1 MSRLRIV
8 AGELGGR
15 YLEAPPGRGARP
27 TREKVREAWFSAL
40 GPLDGLRVVDLFAGS
55 GALGLEALS
64 RGAAHVHF
72 VESDG
77 RTAGVLAANV
87 ESLGVADR
95 VEIVRRGVGGF
106 LGERA
111 RAPERHEPFD
121 VALAD
126 PPYGS
131 GWAPRLAERM
141 RRAPFAGLLCVEHGP
156 GELDSVGDPA
166 WRRRYGETEL
176 TFVRAAAEDAEIRE
190 PRPGRP
196 GGRDDPRAGADESS
210 REGAPET

>member
-15 YLEAPPGRGARP
+15 FIDAPRGRRARP

-40 GPLDGLRVVDLFAGS
+40 GPDLAGLRGVDLFAGS

-77 RTAGVLAANV
+77 RTASVLAENIEA
-87 ESLGVADR
+87 LGVEDR
-95 VEIVRRGVGGF
+95 SEVVRRDVAAF
-106 LGERA
+106 LDDGEAGEGPAAGR
-111 RAPERHEPFD
+111 FD
-121 VALAD
+121 LALAD

-131 GWAPRLAERM
+131 GWPERLAERM
-141 RRAPFAGLLCVEHGP
+141 RRAPFAELLCVEHAP
-156 GELDSVGDPA
+156 GELDGVDDPA
-166 WRRRYGETEL
+166 WRRRYGDSEL
-176 TFVRAAAEDAEIRE
+176 TFLRA
-190 PRPGRP
+190 GR
-196 GGRDDPRAGADESS
+196 GAGDAGAD
-210 REGAPET
+210 GATRDERPGADGRAPGS